1 MAINP
6 KELFQLCESIPTKDT
21 AQLEQYAQDENY
33 IGNQKFD
40 GERCIMIKTSE
51 KLIMLS
57 RGGNIITYKFPDIAD
72 GVSCEDN
79 FIIDGEIISLNGD
92 FSNLLTRALTSNPIK
107 IKELVNSIPVKY
119 MVFDILSLND
129 KVLMNEPLR
138 NRVEILKGLMDK
150 NFSENDKLEMC
161 KYGDIKELWNEVIE
175 NDDEG
180 IIVKDLNAS
189 YEANKRSKGWLKY
202 KNFKETTITI
212 TSYTENNAGIRG
224 ETDEGIKV
232 QIAGGNTQAVLN
244 EFENK
249 GYATI
254 NIQYLSQSKSN
265 GKFRFPSYRGLA

>member
-1 MAINP
+1 MVINP
-6 KELFQLCESIPTKDT
+6 QELFQLCESIQTKDT
-21 AQLEQYAQDENY
+21 ERVKQLSQDKNY

-40 GERCIMIKTSE
+40 GERCIMIKTND

-57 RGGNIITYKFPDIAD
+57 RGGNIITYKFPDITENI
-72 GVSCEDN
+72 SCEDN

-92 FSNLLTRALTSNPIK
+92 FSNLLTRALTQNRTK
-107 IKELVNSIPVKY
+107 IKELVNKIPVKF

-138 NRVEILKGLMDK
+138 NRVEELKGFMDK

-161 KYGDIKELWNEVIE
+161 KYGDINELWNEVIE

-180 IIVKDLNAS
+180 IIIKDLNAS

-212 TSYTENNAGIRG
+212 TSFSENPKGIRG
-224 ETDEGIKV
+224 ETDEGVKV
-232 QIAGGNTQAVLN
+232 QIAGSNSQEVLN